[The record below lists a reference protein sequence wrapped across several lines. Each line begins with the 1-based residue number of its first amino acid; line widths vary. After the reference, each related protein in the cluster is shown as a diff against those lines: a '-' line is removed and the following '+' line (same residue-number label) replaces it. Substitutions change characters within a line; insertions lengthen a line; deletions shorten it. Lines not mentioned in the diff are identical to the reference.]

1 MKWFDATHV
10 DAWSQ
15 RIDARTD
22 LSMLVSQ
29 LVRGS
34 VASMSDYDFPTGDNA
49 QRPGYDGRLTA
60 HPAHGFEQF
69 LPDGN
74 SVWEFGTKENI
85 LEKINEDYE
94 TRTTTPGDGIVLAQT
109 TLVLVAG
116 RSWKH
121 KTTIVD
127 WVAEKKKIGSWKDVR
142 VYDSVALEA
151 WLDLCPG
158 VAAAI
163 ARDVVG
169 TLPRTGALSP
179 QEFWSEYA
187 GRFQPHLAE
196 RVAVAGRAEQSSTIL
211 RQLTDSPQVF
221 RWQGDSLLEVLAF
234 MVASIRL
241 APEADRK
248 FLESRVLIVET
259 EEAARLLK
267 GSRQL
272 VFAVHREATP
282 HAGSLSDR
290 HVVIVPLGR
299 ESLRDAAATRL
310 ARPNS
315 YEMAEALKTMGLR
328 EEDAQRRALE
338 CDRSVTIL
346 ARRISSGAAGLPR
359 WHAEAPLIPALLAG
373 AWDTASIGDQTIMA
387 KLAGAK
393 TYGEFEAT
401 VRRYRQMEDAPLET
415 VDKVWAVRAPVDV
428 FVNLA
433 NLVGAE
439 HFATFG
445 EVITTVFAQIDPTQ
459 NMAVEDRPFAR
470 VRGED
475 ALPHSPWLREG
486 LANTLLI
493 IAALGPQSD
502 LVLADGVAPQRFV
515 NNLINSIPSLT
526 SSHRLLAS
534 LRHELPLLMEAA
546 PDPLLR
552 ALEQLLEGDG
562 ANLKPI
568 FQDDKDKSSLF
579 TSSPHTGLLWALEL
593 IAWDPEYLQRV
604 STILLKLA
612 VIDPGGA
619 LANRPS
625 RSLRSIFVPWRPA
638 TNAPLKHRLSVLDT
652 LVKVNEAK
660 TWDLLVGLLPKGHD
674 VAESGLKPKFR
685 EAGASEK
692 ETVTYPLLYKTY
704 DEVIARVLAL
714 AGANDLRWADLL
726 DTLHT
731 FSDVQKSKTIDTL
744 TEQIDKFSIES
755 RAKLWEK
762 LAKVI
767 RHHRAFPQAA
777 WTLPDEFL
785 TRLESILNRLEPDDP
800 IQQTLWLFEES
811 FPLIEHREGKDFLGE
826 AEWLRNEAI
835 KNLIDRRGTGALF
848 ELADRAKAPRFIGL
862 AAGQIIDDP
871 ATMMSLA
878 QEAFSKG
885 DQLDGFVSLLSA
897 AAIVRFDDQWRRVI
911 RDACDAGTVSTDEV
925 VTLAL
930 GWKHEKSTWDF
941 VARFG
946 DAADQRYWNLKS
958 AWGLRGSQTDIDYA
972 VERYLRANRAEIVVL
987 ELLPQFGEIG
997 SRQLLETL
1005 DQFDQRIGEDPELL
1019 KAGNLYFYLQQVF
1032 NALRRRTDIRS
1043 EELAVREYRYLSL
1056 LRWGRVYGDSEPPL
1070 QLEKFMAESPEF
1082 YMRILTDV
1090 FAAASQRGE
1099 ERKITEQERARA
1111 HAGWTLLE
1119 GFAVIPGREGDQIN
1133 QDALNTW
1140 VSAVLAL
1147 AQESDRL
1154 VIAQQK
1160 IGALIAHA
1168 PADPEDGL
1176 WPHKTIRNSLETWG
1190 SDSIEQGMLIERI
1203 NMRGVTRRLP
1213 KDGGKQEWDLAKETR
1228 ERAKT
1233 FAEWPR
1239 LSQFLRMLADHWE
1252 ESAKHEDIRVQQL
1265 EMRD

>member
-1 MKWFDATHV
+1 MKWFDATHI

-22 LSMLVSQ
+22 LSLLVSQ

-34 VASMSDYDFPTGDNA
+34 VATMSDYDFPTGDSA

-60 HPAHGFEQF
+60 HPAHGFEHF

-85 LEKINEDYE
+85 LEKINEDYD
-94 TRTTTPGDGIVLAQT
+94 TRTTTPGDGVVPGQT

-121 KTTIVD
+121 KTAIID
-127 WVAEKKKIGSWKDVR
+127 WIADKKKTGPWKDVR
-142 VYDSVALEA
+142 VYDAVALEA

-179 QEFWSEYA
+179 QEFWNEYA

-196 RVAVAGRAEQSSTIL
+196 QVAVAGRTEQSSTIL

-241 APEADRK
+241 AEEADRK

-267 GSRQL
+267 GSPQL

-282 HAGSLSDR
+282 HAGSLSDH

-310 ARPNS
+310 ARPSN
-315 YEMAEALKTMGLR
+315 YEMAEALKKMGLR
-328 EEDAQRRALE
+328 DEDAQRRALE

-373 AWDTASIGDQTIMA
+373 AWDTASTGDQTIMA

-401 VRRYRQMEDAPLET
+401 VRQYRQMEDAPLET

-433 NLVGAE
+433 NLLGPE

-445 EVITTVFAQIDPTQ
+445 EVVTTVFSEIDPTQ
-459 NMAVEDRPFAR
+459 NLAVEDRPFAR
-470 VRGED
+470 MRGED

-486 LANTLLI
+486 LANTLLVV
-493 IAALGPQSD
+493 AALGPQSD
-502 LVLADGVAPQRFV
+502 LALPGGVAPQRFV
-515 NNLINSIPSLT
+515 NSLIDSIPSLKA
-526 SSHRLLAS
+526 SHRLLAS

-552 ALEQLLEGDG
+552 ALEHLLEGDG
-562 ANLKPI
+562 ANIKPI
-568 FQDDKDKSSLF
+568 FQDDKDKSSIF

-593 IAWDPEYLQRV
+593 IAWDPNYLQRA

-619 LANRPS
+619 LANRPN
-625 RSLRSIFVPWRPA
+625 RSLRNIFLPWRPA
-638 TNAPLKHRLSVLDT
+638 TNAPLKQRLAVLDS
-652 LVKVNEAK
+652 LAKVDEAK
-660 TWDLLVGLLPKGHD
+660 AWDLLVALLPKGHD

-692 ETVTYPLLYKTY
+692 ETVTYPILYKTY
-704 DEVIARVLAL
+704 DEVIARVLRF
-714 AGANDLRWADLL
+714 AGANELRWGAVL

-731 FSDVQKSKTIDTL
+731 FSDEQKTKAIDIL
-744 TEQIDKFSIES
+744 TMQLDNFPGDS

-777 WTLPDEFL
+777 WTLPEEFL
-785 TRLESILNRLEPDDP
+785 TRLDGILSRLEPDDP

-811 FPLIEHREGKDFLGE
+811 FPLIEHLDGKDYVGE
-826 AEWLRNEAI
+826 AERLRNEAI
-835 KNLIDRRGTGALF
+835 KALVDKRGTGALF

-871 ATMMSLA
+871 ATAMNIAL
-878 QEAFSKG
+878 EAFTRGSK
-885 DQLDGFVSLLSA
+885 LDGFVSLLSVA
-897 AAIVRFDDQWRRVI
+897 AVVRFGDQWRRAIYAAVK
-911 RDACDAGTVSTDEV
+911 AGQVSTDQA
-925 VTLAL
+925 VTLVL
-930 GWKHEKSTWDF
+930 GWNHERATWDF
-941 VARFG
+941 IAEFG
-946 DAADQRYWNLKS
+946 DAADQHYWNVKS
-958 AWGLRGSQTDIDYA
+958 AWGIRGGSTEITYA
-972 VERYLRANRAEIVVL
+972 VERYLRAHRAEIVVF
-987 ELLPQFGEIG
+987 ELYPKLGEIE

-1005 DQFDQRIGEDPELL
+1005 DQFDQRIVEAPALL
-1019 KAGNLYFYLQQVF
+1019 KADNLYFYLQQIF
-1032 NALRRRTDIRS
+1032 SALRQRTDIRS
-1043 EELAVREYRYLSL
+1043 EELALREYRYLSL
-1056 LRWGRVYGDSEPPL
+1056 LRLGRMYGETESPL
-1070 QLEKFMAESPEF
+1070 ELEKFMAESPEF
-1082 YMRILTDV
+1082 FMRILTDV
-1090 FAAASQRGE
+1090 YAAASERGE
-1099 ERKITEQERARA
+1099 ERTVTEQERARA

-1119 GFAVIPGREGDQIN
+1119 GFAVIPGLNGNQIN
-1133 QDALNTW
+1133 QESLNTW
-1140 VSAVLAL
+1140 VSGVLAL

-1168 PADPEDGL
+1168 PTDPEDGF
-1176 WPHKTIRNSLETWG
+1176 WPHKTIRDSLEVWE
-1190 SDSIEQGMLIERI
+1190 SESIEHGMLIERI

-1213 KDGGKQEWDLAKETR
+1213 KDGGKQEWSLAKDTR
-1228 ERAKT
+1228 EQAKT
-1233 FAEWPR
+1233 LAEWPR
-1239 LSQFLRMLADHWE
+1239 TSHFLKMLADHWE
-1252 ESAKHEDIRVQQL
+1252 ESAKQEDIRAQQL
-1265 EMRD
+1265 EMRE